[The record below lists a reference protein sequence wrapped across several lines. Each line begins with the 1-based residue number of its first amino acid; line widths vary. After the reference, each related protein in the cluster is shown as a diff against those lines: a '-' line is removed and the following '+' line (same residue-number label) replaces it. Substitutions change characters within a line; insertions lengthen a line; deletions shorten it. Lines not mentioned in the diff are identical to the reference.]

1 MATHSAELDSTPS
14 PRNHS
19 KVLLIILFAI
29 LATAIWYIFF
39 SHHFF
44 QPYDDGLDYAQIA
57 ENIYSGRGMITK
69 VYPLFGLNFLEE
81 KNLLDK
87 DWPNLHRFPFPIF
100 GTALMYR
107 AFGVNNF
114 STAFTSGIFYILSIP
129 LFFLLSHRLLKSTM
143 GAILVTIILMFNS
156 LILRYSINNTTE
168 MPSIFLFLSSLY
180 ILLFSKYVHRYALLG
195 VILGISYYNRYNIII
210 FIPIL
215 VVFIVLFEKENRK
228 RDVVKLLASFFVVVV
243 PWFAYSLSYGNN
255 PLFSLTSK
263 ADFPALT
270 RRYPHLHS
278 LWFGIDYVNEW
289 EFALGYPSQVSRKWI
304 EQFLL
309 TRKHFPWLVGDSAYL
324 FAFFF
329 VGLFVRE
336 QDPPKVRLKVLV
348 YLLFTAQVLLVP
360 FYVNR
365 ARFFLLFTPVFM
377 LLGFD
382 YFLRVVADLRLRKW
396 MRYSVIGIMVLVFC
410 SSGIKVLITGRQ
422 NQAVD
427 YGFGS
432 EMEKNLSSLNALV
445 TPEDVI
451 MSDIVVATGRYVSSR
466 SLPLPENYETLTRTQ
481 EEFVPVK
488 YILLSSYLFTEEI
501 WREWWPVF
509 EQGEDIGS
517 FALIKEFSDGTLLYM
532 NEDLN
537 AEPGTRETE

>member
-1 MATHSAELDSTPS
+1 MATHSAGPDSAPS

-19 KVLLIILFAI
+19 KALLIVLFAI
-29 LATAIWYIFF
+29 LSTAIWYIFF
-39 SHHFF
+39 SRHFF

-69 VYPLFGLNFLEE
+69 AYPLFGLNFLEE

-87 DWPNLHRFPFPIF
+87 EWPNLHRFPFPIF
-100 GTALMYR
+100 GTALMYHV
-107 AFGVNNF
+107 FGVNNF
-114 STAFTSGIFYILSIP
+114 STAFASGIFYILSIP
-129 LFFLLSHRLLKSTM
+129 LFFLLSRRILKSTV
-143 GAILVTIILMFNS
+143 GAILVTIILMFNN

-168 MPSIFLFLSSLY
+168 MPSIFLFLSFLY
-180 ILLFSKYVHRYALLG
+180 ILLFSKYVHRYVFLG

-215 VVFIVLFEKENRK
+215 AIFIVLFEKENRK
-228 RDVVKLLASFFVVVV
+228 RDVVKLLASFFIVVA
-243 PWFAYSLSYGNN
+243 PWFAYSLSYSNN

-278 LWFGIDYVNEW
+278 LWFGLDYVTEW
-289 EFALGYPSQVSRKWI
+289 EFALGYPSQVLRKWI
-304 EQFLL
+304 EQFWL
-309 TRKHFPWLVGDSAYL
+309 TREHFPWLVGNSVYL

-336 QDPPKVRLKVLV
+336 QDPPKAKLKVLV
-348 YLLFTAQVLLVP
+348 YLLFTTQVLLIP

-365 ARFFLLFTPVFM
+365 ARFFFYFTPVFI

-382 YFLRVVADLRLRKW
+382 YFLRVVADLPLRKW
-396 MRYSVIGIMVLVFC
+396 MRYSVIGIMVVVFC
-410 SSGIKVLITGRQ
+410 SSGIKVLVTGIRHE
-422 NQAVD
+422 AVD

-432 EMEKNLSSLNALV
+432 EMEENLSSLNALV

-466 SLPLPENYETLTRTQ
+466 SLPLPKDYETITRTQ
-481 EEFVPVK
+481 AEFVPVK

-501 WREWWPVF
+501 WKDWWPVF
-509 EQGEDIGS
+509 EEGADMGN
-517 FALIKEFSDGTLLYM
+517 FALIEEFSDGTLLYM
-532 NEDLN
+532 NKDLD
-537 AEPGTRETE
+537 AHR